1 MTVYSSTLKYAYI
14 LGFKSFKY
22 KAKRK
27 KNARIISQ
35 LQYTGH

>member
-27 KNARIISQ
+27 KKC
-35 LQYTGH
+35 